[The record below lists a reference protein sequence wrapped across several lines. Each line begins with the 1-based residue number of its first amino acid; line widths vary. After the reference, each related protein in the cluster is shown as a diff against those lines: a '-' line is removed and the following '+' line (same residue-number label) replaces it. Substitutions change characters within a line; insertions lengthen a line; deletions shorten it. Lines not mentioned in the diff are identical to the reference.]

1 MTENLNR
8 LALDQ
13 THTEILAADATQ
25 WVPAQPVD
33 CIVLDAPCSATGVIR
48 RHPDIRLLRQSSD
61 IGQTIELQE
70 QILQHMWQ
78 QLKAGGT
85 LLYITC
91 SVLKS

>member
-13 THTEILAADATQ
+13 SHTEILAADATK
-25 WVPAQPVD
+25 WTPVQPVD

-61 IGQTIELQE
+61 IAQTIELQ
-70 QILQHMWQ
+70 
-78 QLKAGGT
+78 
-85 LLYITC
+85 
-91 SVLKS
+91 SRS